1 MLWSIAV
8 ALLLYS
14 AVAAAFAQRG
24 PLRLG
29 SQLAAF
35 GRLPQ
40 PKTEKKRE
48 ALSPVQADLNTTSPL
63 SAVNI
68 GAASL
73 VGIFAILLVLSQTQQ
88 EQGKMLTEQGK
99 TLTELGK
106 TQQEQGK
113 MLTEQGKMLAQ
124 LDSKFSQVQTDVS
137 TFSSVVATVS
147 TSLVATTYL
156 TQTILGKR
164 AADEGASDK

>member
-40 PKTEKKRE
+40 PKPEKKRE
-48 ALSPVQADLNTTSPL
+48 ARSPVQADLNTTSPL

-73 VGIFAILLVLSQTQQ
+73 IGIFAILLV
-88 EQGKMLTEQGK
+88 QGNMLTEQ
-99 TLTELGK
+99 GK

-113 MLTEQGKMLAQ
+113 TQQEQGKMLAQ
-124 LDSKFSQVQTDVS
+124 LDSKFSQVQSDVS

-164 AADEGASDK
+164 AAVDDASDKGRGAPQSKR